1 MRHWTWL
8 LVLSSVLAIQTEPV
22 WGRTAASSITGSRPP
37 VARIEPTPLKGVDNV
52 RIDNYYWLE
61 KRDSPEVLAYLK
73 AENAYADSV
82 LAPTKG
88 LEEKLYQE
96 IIGRL
101 TPNDA
106 TVPYKLGDYFY
117 YTRYEEGG
125 EYPIFCRKRGS
136 TDAKEDVLLDG
147 NRMGKGH
154 GYFALRSMRPSSGA
168 DFLAFAADT
177 VGRRFYSIG
186 FKNLSTGQLLPEV
199 IPNVTAN
206 LVWAEDDRTLFY
218 VKQDPE
224 TLRWYRV
231 YSHRLGDPVA
241 SDRLVYEEADS
252 TFELEVDKTKS
263 HKYVMIESEQTL
275 ATEIQIVD
283 AAHPEGPF
291 TVVEPR
297 RRDHEYWVDHLGDT
311 FFIRTNDGAPNFR
324 LMRAPE
330 ATPSREHWTDVIGPR
345 TDVFLE
351 DFALFR
357 NEVVTLERSHGLPR
371 LRIRPMNG
379 GPEHW
384 VDFGE
389 PAYVASLGD
398 NPEADTEWLRYEYT
412 SLTTPE
418 SVFDYNM
425 TTREQVLKKRDE
437 VRGGFDPANYR
448 TERIW
453 AVAHDGAH
461 IPISLVYRK
470 DLKKPTGNPLVLY
483 GYGSYGVNTDPEFSS
498 PVLSLLDRGFVYA
511 IAHVRGGQELGRT
524 WYEDGKLL
532 HKRNTFTDF
541 IDCAKYLVRKRYA
554 DSRYVFAQGGS
565 AGGLLMGAVVNLR
578 PDLFRGVV
586 AQVPF
591 VDVVTTMLDASVPL
605 TTGEYDEWG
614 DPNQKIYYDYMLS
627 YSPYDNVKA
636 KAYPNLMVT
645 TGLHDSQVQYWE
657 PAKWV
662 AKLRAMKTDNHRL
675 VLVTNMEAGHSGSA
689 GRFERHKITAEKWAF
704 FLDLAGIHN

>member
-1 MRHWTWL
+1 MRHRIWL
-8 LVLSSVLAIQTEPV
+8 FLIFSAVAQRVESASA
-22 WGRTAASSITGSRPP
+22 RTPEPP
-37 VARIEPTPLKGVDNV
+37 VARIEATPLKTQNHV

-61 KRDSPEVLAYLK
+61 KRDNPEVLAYLK

-82 LAPTKG
+82 LAPTKPLG
-88 LEEKLYQE
+88 EKLYQE
-96 IIGRL
+96 IVGRL
-101 TPNDA
+101 KPNDV
-106 TVPYKLGDYFY
+106 TVPYKLGEYFY

-125 EYPIFCRKRGS
+125 EYPIFCRKRG
-136 TDAKEDVLLDG
+136 TTEAKEEVLLDG
-147 NRMGKGH
+147 NRLGKGH
-154 GYFALRSMRPSSGA
+154 GYFALRSMRPSSGS

-177 VGRRFYSIG
+177 VGRRFYNIG
-186 FKNLSTGQLLPEV
+186 FKNLSTGQVLSDV

-206 LVWAEDDRTLFY
+206 LVWAEDNKTLFY

-231 YSHRLGDPVA
+231 YSHRLGDPVS
-241 SDRLVYEEADS
+241 SDRLVYEEPDS
-252 TFELEVDKTKS
+252 TFELEVEKTKS
-263 HKYVMIESEQTL
+263 HKYLLIESEQTL
-275 ATEIQIVD
+275 ATEVQYVE
-283 AAHPEGPF
+283 AAHPEAPLKMF
-291 TVVEPR
+291 EPR
-297 RRDHEYWVDHLGDT
+297 KRDREYWVDHLGDS
-311 FFIRTNDGAPNFR
+311 FYIRTNDGAPNFR
-324 LMRAPE
+324 LMQAPE
-330 ATPSREHWTDVIGPR
+330 AAPSREHWRDVIGPR
-345 TDVFLE
+345 NDVFVE
-351 DFALFR
+351 SFELFR
-357 NEVVTLERSHGLPR
+357 THLVLLERSQGLFR

-379 GPEHW
+379 TGEHW

-398 NPEADTEWLRYEYT
+398 NPDPDTDWLRYEYT

-425 TTREQVLKKRDE
+425 NTREKVLKKRDE
-437 VRGGFDPANYR
+437 VLGGFDPANYR
-448 TERIW
+448 TERVW
-453 AVAHDGAH
+453 AVAHDGTH
-461 IPISLVYRK
+461 VPISLVYRK
-470 DLKKPTGNPLVLY
+470 SLFKPGRNPLLLY
-483 GYGSYGVNTDPEFSS
+483 GYGSYGVSTDPEFSS
-498 PVLSLLDRGFVYA
+498 PLLSLLDRGFVYG
-511 IAHVRGGQELGRT
+511 IAHVRGGQELGRS

-541 IDCAKYLVRKRYA
+541 IDCARYLVRKRYA
-554 DSRYVFAQGGS
+554 DSRYIFAQGGS

-591 VDVVTTMLDASVPL
+591 VDVMTTMSDASIPL

-614 DPNQKIYYDYMLS
+614 DPNQEIYYDYMLS

-662 AKLRAMKTDNHRL
+662 AKLRAMKRDQNRL
-675 VLVTNMEAGHSGSA
+675 LLITNMEAGHSGSA
-689 GRFERHKITAEKWAF
+689 GRFERHKITAQKWAF
-704 FLDLAGIHN
+704 FLDLAGIRN

>member
-1 MRHWTWL
+1 VRHWTKL
-8 LVLSSVLAIQTEPV
+8 FVLTSLLAIQTGPV
-22 WGRTAASSITGSRPP
+22 FGRTLVSSASGPHPP
-37 VARIEPTPLKGVDNV
+37 VARIEPTKLQGVDDV

-73 AENAYADSV
+73 AENAYADSL
-82 LAPTKG
+82 LAPTKP
-88 LEEKLYQE
+88 LEEKLYKE
-96 IIGRL
+96 IIGRVK
-101 TPNDA
+101 PNDV
-106 TVPYKLGDYFY
+106 TVPYKIGDYFY

-125 EYPIFCRKRGS
+125 EYPIFCRKHGS
-136 TDAKEDVLLDG
+136 TDATEDVLLDG

-154 GYFALRSMRPSSGA
+154 GYFALRSMRPSSGS

-177 VGRRFYSIG
+177 VGRRFYNIG
-186 FKNLSTGQLLPEV
+186 FKNMSTGQVLPDV
-199 IPNVTAN
+199 IPNVTSN
-206 LVWAEDDRTLFY
+206 LVWAEDDNTLFY
-218 VKQDPE
+218 VKQDPN

-231 YSHRLGDPVA
+231 YAHRLGEPV
-241 SDRLVYEEADS
+241 SRDRLVYEEADS
-252 TFELEVDKTKS
+252 TYELGVEKTKS
-263 HKYVMIESEQTL
+263 HKYLLIESEQTL
-275 ATEIQIVD
+275 ATEVQYVD
-283 AAHPEGPF
+283 AAHPDEAPKMI
-291 TVVEPR
+291 EPR
-297 RRDHEYWVDHLGDT
+297 RRDHEYWVDHLGDS

-324 LMRAPE
+324 LMQAPE
-330 ATPSREHWTDVIGPR
+330 ATPSRDHWTDVIGPR
-345 TDVFLE
+345 SDVFVE
-351 DFALFR
+351 NFELFR
-357 NEVVTLERSHGLPR
+357 NYLVVQERSQGLFR

-379 GPEHW
+379 PTEHW

-398 NPEADTEWLRYEYT
+398 NPEPDTDWLRYEYT

-418 SVFDYNM
+418 SVYDYNM
-425 TTREQVLKKRDE
+425 NTREKVLKKRDE
-437 VRGGFDPANYR
+437 VLGGFDATNYR
-448 TERIW
+448 TERVW
-453 AVAHDGAH
+453 ATAHDGTH
-461 IPISLVYRK
+461 IPISLVYKKSLRK
-470 DLKKPTGNPLVLY
+470 PGRNPLLLY
-483 GYGSYGVNTDPEFSS
+483 GYGSYGYSTDPEFSS

-511 IAHVRGGQELGRT
+511 IAHVRGGQELGRK

-541 IDCAKYLVRKRYA
+541 IDCATYLVRKRYA
-554 DSRYVFAQGGS
+554 DSRYVFAEGGS

-591 VDVVTTMLDASVPL
+591 VDVMTTMLDASVPL

-636 KAYPNLMVT
+636 EAYPNLMVT

-675 VLVTNMEAGHSGSA
+675 VLLTNMEAGHSGAA
-689 GRFERHKITAEKWAF
+689 GRFERHKITAQKWAF

>member
-1 MRHWTWL
+1 MGRWISML
-8 LVLSSVLAIQTEPV
+8 LVGGALAIPVEPALA
-22 WGRTAASSITGSRPP
+22 RTVARASSTLHPP
-37 VARIEPTPLKGVDNV
+37 IARIEPTPLKTFNPA

-61 KRDSPEVLAYLK
+61 QRENPEVLAYLN
-73 AENAYADSV
+73 AENAYADSMM
-82 LAPTKG
+82 APTKP
-88 LEEKLYQE
+88 LEAKLYQE
-96 IIGRL
+96 IVGRMK
-101 TPNDA
+101 PSDV
-106 TVPYKLGDYFY
+106 TVPYKLGDYWY
-117 YTRYEEGG
+117 YTRYETGG
-125 EYPIFCRKRGS
+125 EYPIFCRKGGKA
-136 TDAKEDVLLDG
+136 DASEEVLLDG
-147 NRMGKGH
+147 NRLGRGH
-154 GYFALRSMRPSSGA
+154 GYFALRSMRPSSRA

-177 VGRRFYSIG
+177 VGRRFYNIG
-186 FKNLSTGQLLPEV
+186 FKNLATGQMLSDV

-218 VKQDPE
+218 VKQDPN

-231 YSHRLGDPVA
+231 YSHRLGEPVS

-252 TFELEVDKTKS
+252 TYELEVDKTKS
-263 HKYVMIESEQTL
+263 RKFVLIESEQTL
-275 ATEIQIVD
+275 ATEVQYVE
-283 AAHPEGPF
+283 AAHPDGPLKMI
-291 TVVEPR
+291 ER
-297 RRDHEYWVDHLGDT
+297 RERNHEYWVDHLGGA
-311 FFIRTNDGAPNFR
+311 FYIRTNNQAPNFR
-324 LMRAPE
+324 LMKAPE
-330 ATPSREHWTDVIGPR
+330 ETPSRAHWTEVIGPR
-345 TDVFLE
+345 ADVFVE
-351 DFALFR
+351 DFELFR
-357 NEVVTLERSHGLPR
+357 DHLVVLERSQGLFR
-371 LRIRPMNG
+371 LRIRPMNEAE
-379 GPEHW
+379 EHW

-389 PAYVASLGD
+389 PAYVTSLGD
-398 NPEADTEWLRYEYT
+398 NPEPDTEWLRYEYT

-418 SVFDYNM
+418 SVYDYNM
-425 TTREQVLKKRDE
+425 NTREKVLKKRDE
-437 VRGGFDPANYR
+437 VLGGFDPANYR

-470 DLKKPTGNPLVLY
+470 DLRKPGRNPLLLY
-483 GYGSYGVNTDPEFSS
+483 GYGSYGISTDPEFSS

-511 IAHVRGGQELGRT
+511 IAHIRGGEELGRS

-554 DSRYVFAQGGS
+554 DSRYVFAEGGS
-565 AGGLLMGAVVNLR
+565 AGGLLMGAVVNMR

-591 VDVVTTMLDASVPL
+591 VDVITTMLDSSVPL

-614 DPNQKIYYDYMLS
+614 DPNQKMYYDYMLS

-662 AKLRAMKTDNHRL
+662 AKLRALKTDQNRL
-675 VLVTNMEAGHSGSA
+675 LLITNMEAGHSGAA
-689 GRFERHKITAEKWAF
+689 GRFERHKMTAKTWAF
-704 FLDLAGIHN
+704 FLDLAGIRN